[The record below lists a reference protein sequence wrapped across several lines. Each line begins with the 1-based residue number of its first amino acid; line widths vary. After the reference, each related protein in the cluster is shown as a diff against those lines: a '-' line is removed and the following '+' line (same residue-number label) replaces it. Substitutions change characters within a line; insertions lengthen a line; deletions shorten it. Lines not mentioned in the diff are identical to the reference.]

1 MILTTKTQR
10 HEERDKEQ
18 RTREKLKGKKNET
31 SMPVQSCTLNLL
43 FLMLANNY
51 IPKLNLE

>member
-18 RTREKLKGKKNET
+18 RTREKLKGKK
-31 SMPVQSCTLNLL
+31 MKPQCRFKVAL
-43 FLMLANNY
+43 
-51 IPKLNLE
+51 